1 VNALEK
7 QEAQLKAVRSAA
19 EPWQRTAIDRIVPY
33 LDELEGYTAAIIERI
48 GDQPKRL
55 FTEEYKDYLQANADY
70 ATDLAGV
77 IADFVDYGKARDRME
92 RLSKKL
98 EIPRR

>member
-1 VNALEK
+1 
-7 QEAQLKAVRSAA
+7 
-19 EPWQRTAIDRIVPY
+19 VPD
-33 LDELEGYTAAIIERI
+33 LDELGGYTSAVIERI
-48 GDQPKRL
+48 TDQPKRL
-55 FTEEYKDYLQANADY
+55 FTDEYKDYLRANADY

-77 IADFVDYGKARDRME
+77 ISDFVDYGKARDRME